1 MQNLLTCKLLKSL
14 ISDVLF
20 RINLLSNSWLK
31 MRIAHEIFCKKENEN
46 IKGIGASKNNWQKFS
61 GVLRK
66 NDLWALCK
74 TLKDNGW
81 EVDLTLE
88 TLIKTNKRL
97 QWRYSETIF
106 KKIFWFLLTFFKKP
120 VLRSTSPT
128 LKLNQ
133 LTWSKASPLEL
144 LHYIRHGW
152 VNICMFSTETP
163 STFFFSRTPYSVF
176 QATCLHNY
184 LKYFSKSKI

>member
-14 ISDVLF
+14 ISGVIF
-20 RINLLSNSWLK
+20 HINLLSNSWLK

-97 QWRYSETIF
+97 QWRYSETSLGFQENLLIPSNF
-106 KKIFWFLLTFFKKP
+106 FQKTCTSEHFTNAEIKSINLIQSFSSWTSSLYSSWMGEHLHVFYRNPIKLFLF
-120 VLRSTSPT
+120 
-128 LKLNQ
+128 
-133 LTWSKASPLEL
+133 
-144 LHYIRHGW
+144 
-152 VNICMFSTETP
+152 
-163 STFFFSRTPYSVF
+163 
-176 QATCLHNY
+176 
-184 LKYFSKSKI
+184 